1 MMAALTRLC
10 KSRSAVLFA
19 AVTKVLR
26 AYTGTRPRCDLPER
40 EKGVGPPLASLVPHA
55 WQMIPGPA
63 PERDYL
69 VQLGL
74 TIVNCATFRSKYL
87 FPPASDFSLGSVFAS
102 SVFDRGIS

>member
-26 AYTGTRPRCDLPER
+26 AYTGTRPRCDLQE
-40 EKGVGPPLASLVPHA
+40 GVGPPLASLVPHA

-63 PERDYL
+63 RDAI
-69 VQLGL
+69 
-74 TIVNCATFRSKYL
+74 TWC
-87 FPPASDFSLGSVFAS
+87 SLG
-102 SVFDRGIS
+102 

>member
-1 MMAALTRLC
+1 MMAAFTRLC
-10 KSRSAVLFA
+10 KSRSAVPWGHHR
-19 AVTKVLR
+19 VLR
-26 AYTGTRPRCDLPER
+26 ADAGTPARRDLPDR

-63 PERDYL
+63 RERDYL

-74 TIVNCATFRSKYL
+74 TIVNCATFRSKCL
-87 FPPASDFSLGSVFAS
+87 FPPDSDFSLGSVFAS